1 MTDPSVPTL
10 GQMMPQ
16 PRKTN
21 NGLMWVILG
30 CSAAVLFFV
39 SAFVFLQFIRPGLDL
54 GSGSSGGSAASD
66 VGTPTCSHPSGT
78 RDYLATVTVT
88 NSTDRP
94 RDYTVTVVFLRGD
107 KTEITTGTGHV
118 NRLQPGKS
126 FKVEVSGRAAPEFLG
141 TCEVDSVRRS

>member
-1 MTDPSVPTL
+1 MTDPSVPNP
-10 GQMMPQ
+10 GRA

-39 SAFVFLQFIRPGLDL
+39 SAFVFLNFIRPGMDL

-66 VGTPTCSHPSGT
+66 VGTPNCSHPSGT

-94 RDYTVTVVFLRGD
+94 RDYTVTVAFLRGD

-126 FKVEVSGRAAPEFLG
+126 FKVEVNGRAAPEFLG